1 MNIYNIIK
9 YSSLALSLIG
19 VAMVLLIFFDN
30 LRGIDGVLVTAYI
43 VFGFAVLLIQ
53 VRAVLTEMVNFSKN
67 HNIIALSTCFSIP
80 IVTYLV
86 LIINWGFPYPTAAFQ
101 IVATIAAIFIIGLNF
116 VTLYYLV
123 LRKKQSLYFLV
134 LFLTCLGIAFIF
146 SDGLEVAMRDGKVLS
161 ALQSNFVSA
170 ALYTFYCLILIACGT
185 MLFFGFKQRK

>member
-53 VRAVLTEMVNFSKN
+53 VRAVLTEMVNYSKN
-67 HNIIALSTCFSIP
+67 HNIIALSICLTIP
-80 IVTYLV
+80 MVTYV
-86 LIINWGFPYPTAAFQ
+86 VSIINWGFSFPTGVNQ
-101 IVATIAAIFIIGLNF
+101 IVGIIVAFFIIFLNF

-146 SDGLEVAMRDGKVLS
+146 SDALEVAMRDGKVLS